1 MELMIALV
9 IMGTIASMALPSV
22 NATIRHR
29 RLIAATNALAA
40 DLEVAFSLAGR
51 QRKPV
56 TVAYDAASGEIRVAD
71 RASDTVYVRRPLR
84 ATSEYRL
91 DNVVMSPASV
101 QLFPSGVGSAAFT
114 ILLSNG
120 AFQRQI
126 AVART
131 GLTRVSVP

>member
-1 MELMIALV
+1 
-9 IMGTIASMALPSV
+9 MGTLASMAMPAV

-29 RLIAATNALAA
+29 RLIGATNALAA

-56 TVAYDAASGEIRVAD
+56 VVSYDAGSGEIRVAD
-71 RASDTVYVRRPLR
+71 RATDSVYLRRPLG

-91 DNVVMSPASV
+91 DTVTMSPATV

-114 ILLSNG
+114 ILLTNG
-120 AFQRQI
+120 AFPRQI

-131 GLTRVSVP
+131 GLMRITVP